1 MKKQPKSSWRP
12 WNIGELVDNLYQIVD
27 VFESGGMGV
36 VYRAHHLLWNEDV
49 AIKSPRPDAF
59 AGESSKEQ
67 FVRECETWIGLAL
80 HPNIVTCYYVKAS
93 HPVPHIVAEYVDGGS
108 LHDWVI
114 SGRLYEDGPSIAI
127 ERILDI
133 SIQVARGL
141 AYAHEQRVVH
151 QDVKPSNV
159 MMTTDGEAKI
169 CDFGLARLKP
179 SRSCPL
185 TSHPQKTLLVSVG
198 GLSPL
203 YCSPEQ
209 ANGMPVSWRTDVW
222 SWAVMLLE
230 MLFREPYWEF
240 GFLARDFFVQATASL
255 KTFTNLRI
263 PPRLTRL
270 IEKCLSIAPAERPN
284 GMIRVAEELENIY
297 LECVGRPFGRKAF
310 SRIEEASAELNN
322 RALSF
327 WDLGSV
333 DKAIDILKSSWE
345 KDPGNL
351 VTAYNSSL
359 LRWRAGQ
366 MTDIQAIAH
375 LTSAGDPLADDGDVN
390 YFLGLLEME
399 RCDYGAAD
407 AHFNA
412 VPTNERPQIPA
423 YLRRIRDSVGCAPRC
438 IHILRGHESTV
449 TTLAVAE
456 GTQRIISGSEDKSVR
471 IWDALTGQQI
481 LVMDG
486 HADCVYGVAVSEQR
500 GICVSGSWDQTV
512 RVWDTSTGECIR
524 VLEGHRD
531 RVSAVAISPNG
542 ESLASSSLDG
552 TVLLWQPLSRK
563 TPSVWK
569 RLVRAVAGPEVP
581 YRLSLAGHKC
591 EATSVNV
598 SRDGKTV
605 VSGGGDGRILCWDA
619 NTGQCLRVLE
629 GHTDEVEGLSI
640 SLDGRWLL
648 SASHDHTIRLWDLRG
663 GECLRVLQGH
673 SSWVCSVCFSGG
685 SRYAVSGGEDNTV
698 RVWDLLQGRCLRTLE
713 GHSRSVYAVY
723 CDHACTRVI
732 SSGEDDT
739 LRIWDIIGLMKDSWH
754 APAQLCKV
762 ADVERACAEQTRFVR
777 ELRAAESAAQRGDLQ
792 TVLRSIQGWHNL
804 PRYRLDP
811 RTQSLRELVAKHSR
825 RLVPRS
831 LTRRGEVGQKP
842 CGAKSLRTSP
852 DGRWLLSIG
861 GGSYSPD
868 SRPLMLWDLKTG
880 DCVRGFGNG
889 GEPVGE
895 AEFVFDGQYILAVGP
910 NPGFQHP
917 VLKKHYKLHLW
928 ETATGRCTRT
938 FSGHMSNVWSVSVTA
953 DGTRALSTSADKTI
967 RLWDV
972 STGDCV
978 RIFQDVPDIF
988 RTVISPDG
996 QYALSGRLRLWD
1008 LASGKTVRT
1017 FERRSQRDVAV
1028 RFSRDGQLAVSMSE
1042 GYPAQDTTFALWDV
1056 TSGTCLR
1063 SFVGHSAS
1071 VSDAMISD
1079 DAAFVVSVS
1088 QDRSARLWDIRTGKC
1103 LWAISDHV
1111 DSVRSVTLTP
1121 DSRVLATAS
1130 DGCGIQVWDIDWEYD
1145 FPGWKERDER
1155 ILPILRLFLETH
1167 RPFGPDG
1174 IRRHGQPTWTTNDVA
1189 ILLERLQHCGLGF
1202 VQEGAVEE
1210 SLRSLAS
1217 VYVLR
1222 PGARINDWQ

>member
-1 MKKQPKSSWRP
+1 MSNQPQSSWRP
-12 WNIGELVDNLYQIVD
+12 WKIGELVDDLYRIVD
-27 VFESGGMGV
+27 VFDSGGMGV

-49 AIKSPRPDAF
+49 AIKSPRPDVF
-59 AGESSKEQ
+59 AAQNSKEQ

-80 HPNIVTCYYVKAS
+80 HPNVVTCYYVKAS
-93 HPVPHIVAEYVDGGS
+93 HPVPHLVAEYVHGGS
-108 LHDWVI
+108 LHDWVA
-114 SGRLYEDGPSIAI
+114 SGDLYEGAPSTAFG
-127 ERILDI
+127 RILDI

-141 AYAHEQRVVH
+141 AYAHEQRIVH

-169 CDFGLARLKP
+169 CDFGLARSQP
-179 SRSCPL
+179 SRSSLL
-185 TSHPQKTLLVSVG
+185 TSHPENTLLVSMG

-230 MLFREPYWEF
+230 MLFRKPYWGT
-240 GFLARDFFVQATASL
+240 GFRAGDFFTQAAASL
-255 KTFTNLRI
+255 ETFTNVRI
-263 PPRLTRL
+263 PPSLSHL
-270 IEKCLSIAPAERPN
+270 ISSCLRIAPKDRPGGIN
-284 GMIRVAEELENIY
+284 LVAQELEHIY
-297 LECVGRPFGRKAF
+297 LECMGKSFGRRAF
-310 SRIEEASAELNN
+310 SRIEEATAELNN

-327 WDLGSV
+327 WDLGRV
-333 DKAIDILKSSWE
+333 DRAIDILNSAWE

-351 VTAYNSSL
+351 ITAYNSSL

-366 MTDIQAIAH
+366 VTDSQAIAH
-375 LTSAGDPLADDGDVN
+375 VVSVGEPFPDDGDLN

-399 RCDYGAAD
+399 RCNYGVAD
-407 AHFNA
+407 AHFNT
-412 VPTNERPQIPA
+412 VPTSERPQIPA
-423 YLRRIRDSVGCAPRC
+423 YLQRIRDSFGCAPRC
-438 IHILRGHESTV
+438 LQILRDHESVV

-471 IWDALTGQQI
+471 IWDAITGQQI
-481 LVMDG
+481 LVMNG
-486 HADCVYGVAVSEQR
+486 HSDCVYGVAVSEKR
-500 GICVSGSWDQTV
+500 GICVSASWDQTV

-542 ESLASSSLDG
+542 ESLASCSHDG
-552 TVLLWQPLSRK
+552 TVLLWEPTNRE

-569 RLVRAVAGPEVP
+569 RLVRAVAGPGRSF
-581 YRLSLAGHKC
+581 RLSLAGHKC

-605 VSGGGDGRILCWDA
+605 VSGGADGRILCWDA

-648 SASHDHTIRLWDLRG
+648 SASHDHTIRFWDLRA

-673 SSWVCSVCFSGG
+673 SSWVCSVWFSGD

-698 RVWDLLQGRCLRTLE
+698 RVWDLLGGRCLRTLE

-723 CDHACTRVI
+723 CNHACTRVI
-732 SSGEDDT
+732 SGGEDNT
-739 LRIWDIIGLMKDSWH
+739 IRIWDIDGLMKNRWH

-777 ELRAAESAAQRGDLQ
+777 ELRVAESAAHRGDLQ
-792 TVLRSIQGWHNL
+792 TVLHSIQDWHNL

-831 LTRRGEVGQKP
+831 FTRRDGIGQKL
-842 CGAKSLRTSP
+842 CGLKSLRTSP
-852 DGRWLLSIG
+852 DGRWLLSVG
-861 GGSYSPD
+861 GYYSPD
-868 SRPLMLWDLKTG
+868 SSPLILWDLSTG
-880 DCVRGFGNG
+880 DCIRRFGDR
-889 GEPVGE
+889 GEPVNG
-895 AEFVFDGQYILAVGP
+895 AEFVFDGHYVLAVGP
-910 NPGFQHP
+910 SPGFQHP
-917 VLKKHYKLHLW
+917 VRKTHFKLHLW
-928 ETATGRCTRT
+928 ETATGRCART
-938 FSGHMSNVWSVSVTA
+938 FAGHTSNVWSVSVTA

-972 STGDCV
+972 STGDCIRV
-978 RIFQDVPDIF
+978 FPDVPDIF
-988 RTVISPDG
+988 GTIISPDG

-1017 FERRSQRDVAV
+1017 FERQSRGVVAV
-1028 RFSRDGQLAVSMSE
+1028 RFSVDGQLAVSMSE
-1042 GYPAQDTTFALWDV
+1042 GYPAKDATFALWDAP
-1056 TSGTCLR
+1056 SGICLR
-1063 SFVGHSAS
+1063 SFVGHSAG
-1071 VSDAMISD
+1071 VADAIISD
-1079 DAAFVVSVS
+1079 DASIVVSVS
-1088 QDRSARLWDIRTGKC
+1088 HDRSARVWDIRTDKC
-1103 LWAISDHV
+1103 LKAIADHF
-1111 DSVRSVTLTP
+1111 DSAPSVALTP
-1121 DSRVLATAS
+1121 DARVLATACH
-1130 DGCGIQVWDIDWEYD
+1130 DHAIQLWDIDWEYD
-1145 FPGWKERDER
+1145 FPGWKEQDER
-1155 ILPILRLFLETH
+1155 MLPMLHLFLEAH

-1174 IRRHGQPTWTTNDVA
+1174 IRRCGKPTWTTNDVA
-1189 ILLERLQHCGLGF
+1189 ILLERLQLCGLGF
-1202 VQEGAVEE
+1202 VQEGAVAE
-1210 SLRSLAS
+1210 SLRSLAALYCHAS
-1217 VYVLR
+1217 KC
-1222 PGARINDWQ
+1222 ADE